1 MTSAGL
7 QTIIKSYLKQGMPLK
22 EDTLRAFYQLYPEK
36 FNNKT
41 NGIVQR
47 RWTQIAAPELSIEA
61 QNKIDLLYR
70 DQKKWSQMS
79 LVNIAHSDRFTS
91 DDTIEEYTNEIW
103 HLNKINH

>member
-1 MTSAGL
+1 M
-7 QTIIKSYLKQGMPLK
+7 
-22 EDTLRAFYQLYPEK
+22 
-36 FNNKT
+36 
-41 NGIVQR
+41 
-47 RWTQIAAPELSIEA
+47 AAPELSIEA